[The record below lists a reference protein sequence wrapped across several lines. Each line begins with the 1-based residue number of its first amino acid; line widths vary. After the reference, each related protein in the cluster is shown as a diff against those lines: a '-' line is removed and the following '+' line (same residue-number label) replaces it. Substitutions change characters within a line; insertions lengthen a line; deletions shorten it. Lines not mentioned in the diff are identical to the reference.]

1 MLKQMFY
8 FVIVKFNDGKIKIWK
23 DYHSDT
29 IWGSPLYEVL
39 GYADTFNEA
48 KEIKRREL
56 NKCLIK

>member
-23 DYHSDT
+23 DYHNT
-29 IWGSPLYEVL
+29 IWGSPLYTVL

-56 NKCLIK
+56 NNA

>member
-23 DYHSDT
+23 DYHNT
-29 IWGSPLYEVL
+29 IWGSPLYTVL

-48 KEIKRREL
+48 KEIKRREI
-56 NKCLIK
+56 NNA

>member
-8 FVIVKFNDGKIKIWK
+8 FVVVKFNDGKIKIWK

-48 KEIKRREL
+48 KEIKR
-56 NKCLIK
+56 KGVVV